1 MITTEK
7 LTELRDRAYRAACD
21 KGFHDEQKP
30 DAVYKM
36 LIITEI
42 AEAVQADRKGL
53 CVRKD
58 IKNRYKVFVI
68 DSEEPHQSFY
78 KCEIAGKL
86 EDELAD
92 IIIRMLDYCGLK
104 QINMQPLESKLTKEK
119 LPVGMQNFC
128 NDMFYFCALIT
139 DWPDKYMPNTIAF
152 LINYCESL
160 GIDILWFV
168 EMKMRYNETR
178 ERLEH
183 GRIRE
188 IRFSGDF
195 IGNLPADTLADR
207 LTGAEFDRIR
217 LTEILETC
225 GIESVFP
232 GVTAAGFAEFLTGRN
247 L

>member
-7 LTELRDRAYRAACD
+7 LTELRDRAYRAACE

-42 AEAVQADRKGL
+42 AEAVQADRKEL
-53 CVRKD
+53 RVRKD
-58 IKNRYKVFVI
+58 IKDKYKVFVI

-104 QINMQPLESKLTKEK
+104 QINMQPLESKLIKEE

-128 NDMFYFCALIT
+128 DDMFYFCVLIT

-168 EMKMRYNETR
+168 EMKMRYNKSR
-178 ERLEH
+178 PRMH
-183 GRIRE
+183 NRKY
-188 IRFSGDF
+188 
-195 IGNLPADTLADR
+195 
-207 LTGAEFDRIR
+207 
-217 LTEILETC
+217 
-225 GIESVFP
+225 
-232 GVTAAGFAEFLTGRN
+232 
-247 L
+247 

>member
-7 LTELRDRAYRAACD
+7 LSELRNRAYRAACD

-53 CVRKD
+53 HVKKD

-92 IIIRMLDYCGLK
+92 IIIRMLDYCGMK
-104 QINMQPLESKLTKEK
+104 KIEFREDNDGFPFDRLTAFRTFPEAMYD
-119 LPVGMQNFC
+119 LCGM
-128 NDMFYFCALIT
+128 IT
-139 DWPDKYMPNTIAF
+139 REDLLMEVSLRCVIY
-152 LINYCESL
+152 YCESL
-160 GIDILWFV
+160 DIDILWFV

-178 ERLEH
+178 ERMH
-183 GRIRE
+183 GRKY
-188 IRFSGDF
+188 
-195 IGNLPADTLADR
+195 
-207 LTGAEFDRIR
+207 
-217 LTEILETC
+217 
-225 GIESVFP
+225 
-232 GVTAAGFAEFLTGRN
+232 
-247 L
+247 

>member
-36 LIITEI
+36 LIITEV
-42 AEAVQADRKGL
+42 AEAVQADRKEL
-53 CVRKD
+53 RVRKD
-58 IKNRYKVFVI
+58 IKDRYKVFVI

-92 IIIRMLDYCGLK
+92 IIIRMLDYCGMK
-104 QINMQPLESKLTKEK
+104 YEKEFPNIVNYK
-119 LPVGMQNFC
+119 NCFFQRSICETMYELVYRLCGRDDRDIPSIIVGLMEN
-128 NDMFYFCALIT
+128 LIR
-139 DWPDKYMPNTIAF
+139 Y
-152 LINYCESL
+152 

-178 ERLEH
+178 ERMH
-183 GRIRE
+183 GRRY
-188 IRFSGDF
+188 
-195 IGNLPADTLADR
+195 
-207 LTGAEFDRIR
+207 
-217 LTEILETC
+217 
-225 GIESVFP
+225 
-232 GVTAAGFAEFLTGRN
+232 
-247 L
+247 

>member
-1 MITTEK
+1 MP
-7 LTELRDRAYRAACD
+7 RR
-21 KGFHDEQKP
+21 
-30 DAVYKM
+30 

-53 CVRKD
+53 RVKKD

-104 QINMQPLESKLTKEK
+104 QINMQPLESKLTKEE

-128 NDMFYFCALIT
+128 NDMFYLCMMVVDFLN
-139 DWPDKYMPNTIAF
+139 KYMPDTIAF

-168 EMKMRYNETR
+168 EMKMRYNESR
-178 ERLEH
+178 PRMH
-183 GRIRE
+183 NRKY
-188 IRFSGDF
+188 
-195 IGNLPADTLADR
+195 
-207 LTGAEFDRIR
+207 
-217 LTEILETC
+217 
-225 GIESVFP
+225 
-232 GVTAAGFAEFLTGRN
+232 
-247 L
+247 

>member
-7 LTELRDRAYRAACD
+7 LTELCDRAYRAACD
-21 KGFHDEQKP
+21 KDFHDEQKP
-30 DAVYKM
+30 DAAYKM

-42 AEAVQADRKGL
+42 AEAVQADRKEL
-53 CVRKD
+53 RVRKD
-58 IKNRYKVFVI
+58 IKDRYKVFVI

-104 QINMQPLESKLTKEK
+104 QINMQILESKLTKEK

-128 NDMFYFCALIT
+128 DDMFYFCVLIT

-178 ERLEH
+178 ERMH
-183 GRIRE
+183 GRKY
-188 IRFSGDF
+188 
-195 IGNLPADTLADR
+195 
-207 LTGAEFDRIR
+207 
-217 LTEILETC
+217 
-225 GIESVFP
+225 
-232 GVTAAGFAEFLTGRN
+232 
-247 L
+247 

>member
-7 LTELRDRAYRAACD
+7 LTELRNRAYRAACD

-53 CVRKD
+53 YADKD
-58 IKNRYKVFVI
+58 KFDYAVDRGAYDCEEAYEMYIKGSV
-68 DSEEPHQSFY
+68 EE
-78 KCEIAGKL
+78 
-86 EDELAD
+86 ELAD

-128 NDMFYFCALIT
+128 DDMFYFCVLII

-152 LINYCESL
+152 LINYCESFD
-160 GIDILWFV
+160 IDILWFV
-168 EMKMRYNETR
+168 EMKMRYNESR
-178 ERLEH
+178 PRMH
-183 GRIRE
+183 NRKY
-188 IRFSGDF
+188 
-195 IGNLPADTLADR
+195 
-207 LTGAEFDRIR
+207 
-217 LTEILETC
+217 
-225 GIESVFP
+225 
-232 GVTAAGFAEFLTGRN
+232 
-247 L
+247 